1 MNGKSFVFLY
11 YGKIFVFLC
20 LFGCL
25 FPINANA
32 ESAVLPVIKM
42 NNGESINAEK
52 LGYKDDVF
60 LIGEKKIS
68 PDEISHIIF
77 QKQQEG
83 VDSHKLQ
90 TGNIGKE
97 ELLGRAKKMSDK
109 YPDQTLLVLLDDGTE
124 QLRTDGTQYS
134 RARYAVKICNE
145 SQLSL
150 ATLKFGSLQGK
161 TESKLIYARS
171 ISPDG
176 KEVFLDL
183 NNVTYTTPSRDRD
196 FFGNNKEEYKIAQY
210 VIPEVAVGSIIDYE
224 YERISYSE
232 EDPNQYYVKWW
243 FSSDKPVYQS
253 TFKVMVPQNKP
264 YYFAE
269 MNIENGKLKR
279 REATENGY
287 RAYYFEYGE
296 SAPIIAEEMGPETYE
311 IAAYVEGSS
320 FKDQTYLSDW
330 LGSFFKERMT
340 ANEEIENTVNEL
352 LASSSSEDEKIA
364 ALYRFVQDN
373 IRYVSIKTSL
383 SSGLAG
389 HKAAETF
396 GNRYGDCIDKA
407 ILFATMLQCTG
418 IEAYPVVIM
427 TNGNPQP
434 LYHKL
439 GVLNGNHAINELH
452 LKSGKIIYL
461 DSTANCYRYPFFR
474 SDDHGVIA
482 WNPIKNT
489 LRNTGFPDVK
499 DESITSELDIT
510 LLKNGGANVKET
522 LTTRGNPEIT
532 YRYFFQNA
540 PKDFIHPQ
548 LESLANVSFES
559 SHLVN
564 YDFADPFDET
574 ADYKFQMN
582 YKVDKLWN
590 EIGNDLYLI
599 TIRQP
604 FGFDFVASDIR
615 NTEVRFDSVL
625 EKTHKGKIVIPAEME
640 VVGLPDELII
650 ESPYLH
656 YKGSFRQDKNVVYY
670 ENVYS
675 RNGTRVPVND
685 YSEFRNALIQI
696 NDYINKPVILQKRQ

>member
-1 MNGKSFVFLY
+1 MNRKKLVLLTMLGCSFFL
-11 YGKIFVFLC
+11 
-20 LFGCL
+20 
-25 FPINANA
+25 NA
-32 ESAVLPVIKM
+32 ESKVSPVVKM
-42 NNGESINAEK
+42 NNGESINAEALDFK
-52 LGYKDDVF
+52 ENTFFIDGKETL
-60 LIGEKKIS
+60 
-68 PDEISHIIF
+68 PDEISHIVF
-77 QKQQEG
+77 QKQQG
-83 VDSHKLQ
+83 NIDSHKLQ

-97 ELLGRAKKMSDK
+97 ELLNRAKKMSEK
-109 YPDQTLLVLLDDGTE
+109 YPDQPLLVLLDDGTE

-134 RARYAVKICNE
+134 RARLAVKICNE

-150 ATLKFGSLQGK
+150 ATLKIGSLQGK
-161 TESKLIYARS
+161 TESRLIYARS

-183 NNVTYTTPSRDRD
+183 ENVTYTTPSRDKD
-196 FFGNNKEEYKIAQY
+196 FFGNNKEEYRIAQY

-243 FSSDKPVYQS
+243 FSSEKPVYQS

-279 REATENGY
+279 REVTENGY
-287 RAYYFEYGE
+287 HAYYFEYGE
-296 SAPIIAEEMGPETYE
+296 SAPIIEEEMGPDTYE
-311 IAAYVEGSS
+311 IAAYIEGSS
-320 FKDQTYLSDW
+320 FKDQTYLSNW
-330 LGSFFKERMT
+330 LGGFFKERIE
-340 ANEEIENTVNEL
+340 ANDEIKNTVNQL
-352 LASSSSEDEKIA
+352 LAETKSEDEKIA
-364 ALYRFVQDN
+364 VLYRFVQDN

-389 HKAAETF
+389 HKASETF
-396 GNRYGDCIDKA
+396 SNRYGDCIDKA
-407 ILFATMLQCTG
+407 ILFAAMLQYAG
-418 IEAYPVVIM
+418 VEAYPVVIM

-434 LYHKL
+434 LYYKL

-452 LKSGKIIYL
+452 LKDGRVIYL

-474 SDDHGVIA
+474 SDDHGVVA

-489 LRNTGFPDVK
+489 LRNTGFPNAE
-499 DESITSELDIT
+499 DESITSELNIT
-510 LLKNGGANVKET
+510 LLKNGGAKVNET
-522 LTTRGNPEIT
+522 VTTRGNPEIT

-548 LESLANVSFES
+548 LESLANASFES

-564 YDFADPFDET
+564 YNFADPFDET
-574 ADYKFQMN
+574 KDYKFQMN

-590 EIGNDLYLI
+590 KVGNDLYLI
-599 TIRQP
+599 TIKQP
-604 FGFDFVASDIR
+604 FGFDFVASDVR
-615 NTEVRFDSVL
+615 NTEVRFNSVL
-625 EKTHKGKIVIPAEME
+625 KKTHKGKIVIPAEMK
-640 VVGLPDELII
+640 VIGLPDELVI

-656 YKGSFRQDKNVVYY
+656 YKGSFKQDKNVVYY

-675 RNGTRVPVND
+675 RNGTKIPTED
-685 YSEFRNALIQI
+685 YSDFRNALIQI
-696 NDYINKPVILQKRQ
+696 NDYINKPVILQKK

>member
-1 MNGKSFVFLY
+1 MNRKKLVLLTMLGCSFFL
-11 YGKIFVFLC
+11 
-20 LFGCL
+20 
-25 FPINANA
+25 NA
-32 ESAVLPVIKM
+32 ESKVSPVVKM
-42 NNGESINAEK
+42 NNGESINAEALDFK
-52 LGYKDDVF
+52 ENTFFIDGK
-60 LIGEKKIS
+60 ETS
-68 PDEISHIIF
+68 PDEISHIVF
-77 QKQQEG
+77 QKQQENI
-83 VDSHKLQ
+83 DSHKLQ

-97 ELLGRAKKMSDK
+97 ELLNRAKKMSEK
-109 YPDQTLLVLLDDGTE
+109 YPDQPLLVLLDDGTE

-134 RARYAVKICNE
+134 RARLAVKICNE

-150 ATLKFGSLQGK
+150 ATLKIGSLQGK
-161 TESKLIYARS
+161 NESRLIYARS

-183 NNVTYTTPSRDRD
+183 ENVTYTTPSRDKD
-196 FFGNNKEEYKIAQY
+196 FFGNNKEEYRIAQY

-243 FSSDKPVYQS
+243 FSSEKPVYQS

-287 RAYYFEYGE
+287 HAYYFEYGE
-296 SAPIIAEEMGPETYE
+296 SAPIIEEEMGPDTYE
-311 IAAYVEGSS
+311 IAAYIEGSS
-320 FKDQTYLSDW
+320 FKDQTYLSNW
-330 LGSFFKERMT
+330 LGGFFKERIE
-340 ANEEIENTVNEL
+340 ANDEIKNTVNQL
-352 LASSSSEDEKIA
+352 LVETKSEDEKIA
-364 ALYRFVQDN
+364 VLYRFVQDN

-389 HKAAETF
+389 HKASETF
-396 GNRYGDCIDKA
+396 SNRYGDCIDKA
-407 ILFATMLQCTG
+407 ILFAAMLQYAG
-418 IEAYPVVIM
+418 VEAYPVVIM

-434 LYHKL
+434 LYYKL

-452 LKSGKIIYL
+452 LKDGRVIYL

-474 SDDHGVIA
+474 SDDHGVVA

-489 LRNTGFPDVK
+489 LRNTGFPNAE
-499 DESITSELDIT
+499 DESITSELNIT
-510 LLKNGGANVKET
+510 LLKNGGAKVNET
-522 LTTRGNPEIT
+522 VTTRGNPEIT

-548 LESLANVSFES
+548 LESLANASFES

-564 YDFADPFDET
+564 YNFNDPFDET
-574 ADYKFQMN
+574 KDYKFQMN

-590 EIGNDLYLI
+590 KVGNDLYLI
-599 TIRQP
+599 TIKQP
-604 FGFDFVASDIR
+604 FGFDFVASDVR
-615 NTEVRFDSVL
+615 NTEVRFNSVL
-625 EKTHKGKIVIPAEME
+625 KKTHKGKIIIPAEMK
-640 VVGLPDELII
+640 VIGVPDELVI

-656 YKGSFRQDKNVVYY
+656 YKGSFKQDKNVVYY

-675 RNGTRVPVND
+675 RNGTKIPTED
-685 YSEFRNALIQI
+685 YSDFRNALIQI
-696 NDYINKPVILQKRQ
+696 NDYINKPVILQKK

>member
-1 MNGKSFVFLY
+1 MNRKSFVSLF
-11 YGKIFVFLC
+11 YGKTFVFLC
-20 LFGCL
+20 LLCGL
-25 FPINANA
+25 SSINAD
-32 ESAVLPVIKM
+32 EKSDVKPIIKM
-42 NNGESINAEK
+42 NNGESINARE
-52 LGYKDDVF
+52 LDYKEDVF
-60 LIGEKKIS
+60 LIDEKKIS
-68 PDEISHIIF
+68 PDDISHILF
-77 QKQQEG
+77 QKQQES

-90 TGNIGKE
+90 TGNLGKE
-97 ELLGRAKKMSDK
+97 ELLSRAQLMSDK
-109 YPDQTLLVLLDDGTE
+109 YPDQPLLVLIDDGTE

-134 RARYAVKICNE
+134 RSRSAVKICNE

-150 ATLKFGSLQGK
+150 ATLRFGSLQGK
-161 TESKLIYARS
+161 TETKLIYARS
-171 ISPDG
+171 ISSDG

-183 NNVTYTTPSRDRD
+183 DNVTYTTPSRDRD

-279 REATENGY
+279 REAVENGY

-296 SAPIIAEEMGPETYE
+296 SAPIIEEKMGPGTYE
-311 IAAYVEGSS
+311 IAAYIEGSP
-320 FKDQTYLSDW
+320 FKDQAYLSNW
-330 LGSFFKERMT
+330 LGNFFKERMT
-340 ANEEIENTVNEL
+340 ANDEITNTVNEL
-352 LASSSSEDEKIA
+352 LAKADSEDEKIA

-407 ILFATMLQCTG
+407 ILFATMLQCAG

-434 LYHKL
+434 LYDKL

-452 LKSGKIIYL
+452 LKDGKIIYL

-474 SDDHGVIA
+474 YDDYGVIA

-489 LRNTGFPDVK
+489 LRNTGFPDTK
-499 DESITSELDIT
+499 DEAITSELDIT

-522 LTTRGNPEIT
+522 ITTRGNPEIA
-532 YRYFFQNA
+532 YRYFFRNA

-548 LESLANVSFES
+548 LESLANNSFES

-564 YDFADPFDET
+564 YNFENPFDET
-574 ADYKFQMN
+574 KDYSFQMN

-590 EIGNDLYLI
+590 KIGNDLYLI
-599 TIRQP
+599 TIKQP
-604 FGFDFVASDIR
+604 FGFDFAASDVR
-615 NTEVRFDSVL
+615 NTEVRFNSVL
-625 EKTHKGKIVIPAEME
+625 ERTQKGKIVIPAEME

-656 YKGSFRQDKNVVYY
+656 YKGSFTQDKNIVYY

-675 RNGTRVPVND
+675 RNGTTIPVKD
-685 YSEFRNALIQI
+685 YSNFRNALIQI
-696 NDYINKPVILQKRQ
+696 NDYIHKPVILQKKR

>member
-1 MNGKSFVFLY
+1 MNRKKLVLLTMLGCSFFLS
-11 YGKIFVFLC
+11 
-20 LFGCL
+20 
-25 FPINANA
+25 A
-32 ESAVLPVIKM
+32 ESKVSPVVKM
-42 NNGESINAEK
+42 NNGESINAEALDFK
-52 LGYKDDVF
+52 ENTFFIDGKETL
-60 LIGEKKIS
+60 
-68 PDEISHIIF
+68 PDEISHIVF
-77 QKQQEG
+77 QKQQENI
-83 VDSHKLQ
+83 DSHKLQ

-97 ELLGRAKKMSDK
+97 ELLNRAKKMSEK
-109 YPDQTLLVLLDDGTE
+109 YPDQPLLVLLDDGTE

-134 RARYAVKICNE
+134 RARWAVKICNE

-150 ATLKFGSLQGK
+150 ATLKIGSLQGK
-161 TESKLIYARS
+161 TESRLIYARS

-183 NNVTYTTPSRDRD
+183 ENVTYTTPSRDKD
-196 FFGNNKEEYKIAQY
+196 FFGNNKEEYRIAQY

-243 FSSDKPVYQS
+243 FSSEKPVYQS

-287 RAYYFEYGE
+287 HAYYFEYGE
-296 SAPIIAEEMGPETYE
+296 SAPIIEEEMGPDTYE
-311 IAAYVEGSS
+311 IAAYIEGSS
-320 FKDQTYLSDW
+320 FKDQTYLSNW
-330 LGSFFKERMT
+330 LGGFFKERIE
-340 ANEEIENTVNEL
+340 ANDEIKNTVNQL
-352 LASSSSEDEKIA
+352 LVETKSEDEKIA
-364 ALYRFVQDN
+364 VLYRFVQDN

-389 HKAAETF
+389 HKASETF
-396 GNRYGDCIDKA
+396 SNRYGDCIDKA
-407 ILFATMLQCTG
+407 ILFAAMLQYAG
-418 IEAYPVVIM
+418 VEAYPVVIM

-434 LYHKL
+434 LYYKL

-452 LKSGKIIYL
+452 LKDGRVIYL

-474 SDDHGVIA
+474 SDDHGVVA

-489 LRNTGFPDVK
+489 LRNTGFPNAE
-499 DESITSELDIT
+499 DESITSELNIT
-510 LLKNGGANVKET
+510 LLKNGDAKVNET
-522 LTTRGNPEIT
+522 VITRGNPEIT

-548 LESLANVSFES
+548 LESLANASFES

-564 YDFADPFDET
+564 YNFADPFDET
-574 ADYKFQMN
+574 KDYKFQMN

-590 EIGNDLYLI
+590 KVGNDLYLI
-599 TIRQP
+599 TIKQP
-604 FGFDFVASDIR
+604 FGFDFVASDVR
-615 NTEVRFDSVL
+615 NTEVRFNSVL
-625 EKTHKGKIVIPAEME
+625 KKTHKGKIVIPAEMK
-640 VVGLPDELII
+640 VVGVPDELVI

-656 YKGSFRQDKNVVYY
+656 YKGSFKQDKNVVYY

-675 RNGTRVPVND
+675 RNGTKIPTED
-685 YSEFRNALIQI
+685 YSDFRNALIQI
-696 NDYINKPVILQKRQ
+696 NDYINKPVILQKK